1 MEKTIRLLFHTA
13 LFISVFLHFG
23 QAQNR
28 DLKVYPYW
36 QHLND
41 PSNILYETLSKTV
54 FSKLEERWKEIASFQ
69 TKDECLERQNRV
81 RLSLKEVIGD
91 FPEKTPLN
99 PVVTG
104 ILHHDG
110 MVIEKLYFESRP
122 GYYVTAIFCYPEGA
136 KEGLP
141 AILYCSGHSY
151 EGFRSEVYQHNIFN
165 YVKKGFAVLAFD
177 PIGQGERIRYL
188 EEDRKPRFPSP
199 TREHSYYGS
208 QSFMAGMS
216 LAHYFIWDGI
226 RAVDYLLTRKE
237 VDPYRLGIT
246 GRSGG
251 GTQTAFIAAVDE
263 RLHAAAPECYIT
275 TYDKLFKSKGPQDAE
290 QNLVNGIARGIDMAD
305 FIEVR
310 APKPTLI
317 ISTTRDIFSI
327 QGARDVYG
335 EAKKFY
341 SLLGYPEN
349 LEMAEDDAPH
359 ESTRK
364 NREHAYSFFRKH
376 LNLPGDIKDEKV
388 TTLDPEELW
397 VTKTGNVYWDL
408 GGKDVYDLTIKDMV
422 LGIEN
427 NHKFNNSTL
436 MEKIIELTGYCLV
449 KDETES
455 IFSGRTIYDDYAM
468 EKYLLRNRDYY
479 LPLVWLKPK
488 TEADRTILL
497 LTDGG
502 KENADQ
508 FEGLVDKWLKNNY
521 SIVLADLSGMG
532 ELGGGYSG
540 GDARIDDIPLNIWY
554 AGIHT
559 GESLVGIH
567 AHEINNLRQFI
578 RSQNQS
584 IENISVIA
592 NGVVCL
598 DVLHAAYF
606 DPADD
611 DFILIQSLGSYGS
624 LLENREYDPRYLMS
638 TVPGGLQYYE
648 IGDLAEGIGENKI
661 WFINP
666 VTANNE
672 IFHGTNLDDVKYFK
686 NKIYEGINELI
697 DQLR

>member
-1 MEKTIRLLFHTA
+1 MIKIVRLLFHPV
-13 LFISVFLHFG
+13 LFISVFVHFG
-23 QAQNR
+23 EAQNR

-36 QHLND
+36 QHLHD
-41 PSNILYETLSKTV
+41 PSNILYETLSKTA
-54 FSKLEERWKEIASFQ
+54 FSNLEERWNKVTSFQ
-69 TKDECLERQNRV
+69 SRDECLERQNDV
-81 RLSLKEVIGD
+81 KLILKDIIGD

-110 MVIEKLYFESRP
+110 MVIEKLYFEARP
-122 GYYVTAIFCYPEGA
+122 GYYVTAIFCYPEGI
-136 KEGLP
+136 KEALP

-188 EEDRKPRFPSP
+188 EENRKPRFPSP

-237 VDPYRLGIT
+237 VDPNRLGIT

-290 QNLVNGIARGIDMAD
+290 QNLMNGIAKGIDMAD

-327 QGARDVYG
+327 QGARDVYD

-341 SLLGYPEN
+341 SLLGYPQN
-349 LEMAEDDAPH
+349 LEMTEDDAPH

-364 NREHAYSFFRKH
+364 NREYAYSFFRKH
-376 LNLPGDIKDEKV
+376 LNLPGEIKDEDV
-388 TTLDPEELW
+388 IILDPEELW
-397 VTKTGNVYWDL
+397 VTKSGNVYWDL
-408 GGKDVYDLTIKDMV
+408 EGKDVYDLTIEDLILKTE
-422 LGIEN
+422 EN
-427 NHKFNNSTL
+427 LQFDKSSL
-436 MEKIIELTGYCLV
+436 RKKIIDLTGYESV
-449 KDETES
+449 KDEMES
-455 IFSGRTIYDDYAM
+455 IFSGRTKYENFTV

-479 LPLVWLKPK
+479 LPLVWIRPK
-488 TEADRTILL
+488 TEARRTILL
-497 LTDGG
+497 MADGG
-502 KENADQ
+502 KESAEE
-508 FEGLVDKWLKNNY
+508 FEGLVDTWLENNY

-540 GDARIDDIPLNIWY
+540 GDARIDDIPLNVWY
-554 AGIHT
+554 MGIHT
-559 GESLVGIH
+559 GESLVGVH
-567 AHEINNLRQFI
+567 AHEINNLRRFI
-578 RSQNQS
+578 RSQNVDHKK
-584 IENISVIA
+584 ISVIA
-592 NGVVCL
+592 NGVVSL
-598 DVLHAAYF
+598 DVLHAAYI
-606 DPADD
+606 DPVEDN
-611 DFILIQSLGSYGS
+611 FILIRSLGSYQS
-624 LLENREYDPRYLMS
+624 LIEDREYDPRYLMS
-638 TVPGGLQYYE
+638 TVPGGILYYE
-648 IGDLAEGIGENKI
+648 IRDLAEGIGKDKI

-666 VTANNE
+666 MTANNK
-672 IFHGTNLDDVKYFK
+672 IFHDVDLVNAKYIK
-686 NKIYEGINELI
+686 EDIYSEIDKLI
-697 DQLR
+697 E